1 MINKVTR
8 LADIFEYIE
17 EYQGIIFDLDDTL
30 YPESDYVR
38 SGYREVAKV
47 LNTVP
52 QAQKRLWDYFT
63 VGKSA
68 IDCLLEDAG
77 IYSDELKQ
85 RCLEAYR
92 FQTPAITLTQ
102 EVKEILE
109 KIKSDKA
116 YLGIITDGRPEGQR
130 AKIKALGLETY
141 STDIIITDEL
151 GGVRYRKPCPLAFER
166 MRQKWKIPYSKMVYI
181 GDNPR
186 KDFTA
191 PEKLGMGAVWFWNA
205 GGLYH

>member
-1 MINKVTR
+1 MINKVMR
-8 LADIFEYIE
+8 LADIFEYIG
-17 EYQGIIFDLDDTL
+17 EYEGVIFDLDDTL
-30 YPESDYVR
+30 YLESDYVR
-38 SGYREVAKV
+38 SGYREIAKV

-52 QAQKRLWDYFT
+52 QAEKRLWNYFKG
-63 VGKSA
+63 GKNA
-68 IDCLLEDAG
+68 IDCLLKDEG
-77 IYSDELKQ
+77 IYSEELKQ
-85 RCLEAYR
+85 RCLQAYR
-92 FQTPAITLTQ
+92 FHKPAITLTR

-141 STDIIITDEL
+141 TTDIIVTDEL